1 MSSLKPGTVVELYV
15 DQEVPYGFFLTNDEE
30 DRVLLHHSEIT
41 DEIQEGDTVKV
52 FLYHDKDVRL
62 TATMRIPK
70 VQVGAY
76 GWAEVVDKRE
86 DLGVF
91 VNIGLP
97 KDILVSADDL
107 PKFLSL
113 WPEPGDQLFLSL
125 NRDKQDRLYGKLAT
139 ENIIEQVSR
148 RASKEMLNAK
158 IQGRVYRLL
167 KVGTFLL
174 SEQGY
179 RCFVHENER
188 KQEPRLGELVEGRVI
203 DVKDDGNLNVS
214 FLPLKQE
221 KMHDD
226 ADVILSY
233 LEQRNGAIP
242 FWDKSQPDEIKERF
256 NMSKASFKRA
266 LGKLMKEDRVY
277 QEEGWTY
284 LKK

>member
-1 MSSLKPGTVVELYV
+1 MSSLKPGTVVDLFV
-15 DQEVPYGFFLTNDEE
+15 DHEVPYGFFLTNDL

-41 DEIQEGDTVKV
+41 EEIQEGDTVKV

-107 PKFLSL
+107 PKFLEL
-113 WPEPGDQLFLSL
+113 WPNPGDQLFLTL
-125 NRDKQDRLYGKLAT
+125 NRDKQERLYGRLAT

-148 RASKEMLNAK
+148 RASTEMMNAK
-158 IQGRVYRLL
+158 VQGRVYRLL
-167 KVGTFLL
+167 RVGTFFL

-188 KQEPRLGELVEGRVI
+188 KAEPRLGELVEGRVI

-214 FLPLKQE
+214 FLPLKQD
-221 KMHDD
+221 KMLDD
-226 ADVILSY
+226 SEVILEY

-242 FWDKSQPDEIKERF
+242 YWDKSLPEEIKDRF

-266 LGKLMKEDRVY
+266 LGKLMKENRVY

>member
-1 MSSLKPGTVVELYV
+1 MSSLKPGTVVDLFV
-15 DQEVPYGFFLTNDEE
+15 DHEVPYGFFLTNEI

-41 DEIQEGDTVKV
+41 EEIQEGDTVKV

-107 PKFLSL
+107 PKFLEL
-113 WPEPGDQLFLSL
+113 WPNPGDQLFLTL
-125 NRDKQDRLYGKLAT
+125 NRDKQDRLYGRLAT

-148 RASKEMLNAK
+148 RASTEMMNAK
-158 IQGRVYRLL
+158 VQGRVYRLL
-167 KVGTFLL
+167 RVGTFFL

-188 KQEPRLGELVEGRVI
+188 KAEPRLGELVEGRVI

-214 FLPLKQE
+214 FLPLKQD
-221 KMHDD
+221 KMLDD
-226 ADVILSY
+226 SEIILEY

-242 FWDKSQPDEIKERF
+242 YWDKSLPEEIKDRF

>member
-1 MSSLKPGTVVELYV
+1 MSSLKPGTVVDLFV
-15 DQEVPYGFFLTNDEE
+15 DHEVPYGFFLTDETE

-41 DEIQEGDTVKV
+41 EEIFEGDTVKV
-52 FLYHDKDVRL
+52 FLYHDKEVRL

-70 VQVGAY
+70 VQVGTY

-107 PKFLSL
+107 PKFLEL
-113 WPEPGDQLFLSL
+113 WPNPGDQLFLTL
-125 NRDKQDRLYGKLAT
+125 NRDKQDRLYGRLAT

-148 RASKEMLNAK
+148 RAPSEMIKAQV
-158 IQGRVYRLL
+158 QGRVYRLL
-167 KVGTFLL
+167 RVGTFFL

-188 KQEPRLGELVEGRVI
+188 KEEPRLGELVTGRVI

-214 FLPLKQE
+214 FLPLKQD
-221 KMHDD
+221 KMGED
-226 ADVILSY
+226 AEVILDY
-233 LEQRNGAIP
+233 LNQRNGAIP
-242 FWDKSQPDEIKERF
+242 YWDKSLPDEIKDRF

-266 LGKLMKEDRVY
+266 LGKLMKENLVY

>member
-1 MSSLKPGTVVELYV
+1 MSSLKPGTVVDLFV
-15 DQEVPYGFFLTNDEE
+15 DHEVPYGFFLTNEI

-41 DEIQEGDTVKV
+41 EEIQEGDTVKV

-107 PKFLSL
+107 PKFLEL
-113 WPEPGDQLFLSL
+113 WPNPGDQLFLTL
-125 NRDKQDRLYGKLAT
+125 NRDKQDRLYGRLAT

-148 RASKEMLNAK
+148 RASTEMMNAK
-158 IQGRVYRLL
+158 VQGRVYRLL
-167 KVGTFLL
+167 RVGTFFL

-188 KQEPRLGELVEGRVI
+188 KAEPRLGELVEGRVI

-214 FLPLKQE
+214 FLPLKQD
-221 KMHDD
+221 KMLDD
-226 ADVILSY
+226 SEVILEY
-233 LEQRNGAIP
+233 LAQRNGAIP
-242 FWDKSQPDEIKERF
+242 FWDKSQPDDIKDRF

>member
-1 MSSLKPGTVVELYV
+1 MSSLKPGTVEDLYV
-15 DQEVPYGFFLTNDEE
+15 DHEVPYGFFLTNDI

-41 DEIQEGDTVKV
+41 EEIQEGDTVKV

-97 KDILVSADDL
+97 KDILVSSDDL
-107 PKFLSL
+107 PKFQEL
-113 WPEPGDQLFLSL
+113 WPNAGDQLFLTL
-125 NRDKQDRLYGKLAT
+125 NRDKQDRLYGRLAT

-148 RASKEMLNAK
+148 RASAEMMNAK
-158 IQGRVYRLL
+158 VQGRVYRLL
-167 KVGTFLL
+167 RVGTFFL

-179 RCFVHENER
+179 RCFVHMNER
-188 KQEPRLGELVEGRVI
+188 KAEPRLGELVEGRVI

-214 FLPLKQE
+214 FLPLKQD
-221 KMHDD
+221 KMQDD
-226 ADVILSY
+226 SEVILEY
-233 LEQRNGAIP
+233 LAVRNGAIP
-242 FWDKSQPDEIKERF
+242 FWDKSQPEEIKDRF
-256 NMSKASFKRA
+256 NMSKAAFKRA
-266 LGKLMKEDRVY
+266 LGKLMKEDKVY

>member
-1 MSSLKPGTVVELYV
+1 MSSLKPGTVVDLFV
-15 DQEVPYGFFLTNDEE
+15 DHEVPYGFFLTNEI

-41 DEIQEGDTVKV
+41 EEIQEGDTVKV

-76 GWAEVVDKRE
+76 GWAEVVDKLE

-107 PKFLSL
+107 PKFLEL
-113 WPEPGDQLFLSL
+113 WPNPGDQLFLTL
-125 NRDKQDRLYGKLAT
+125 NRDKQDRLYGRLAT

-148 RASKEMLNAK
+148 RASAEMMNAK
-158 IQGRVYRLL
+158 VQGRVYRLL
-167 KVGTFLL
+167 RVGTFFL

-188 KQEPRLGELVEGRVI
+188 KAEPRLGELVEGRVI

-214 FLPLKQE
+214 FLPLKQD
-221 KMHDD
+221 KMLDD
-226 ADVILSY
+226 AEVILEY
-233 LEQRNGAIP
+233 LEERNGAIP
-242 FWDKSQPDEIKERF
+242 FWDKSQPDDIKDRF

-266 LGKLMKEDRVY
+266 LGKLMKEGRVY

-284 LKK
+284 LKKQ

>member
-1 MSSLKPGTVVELYV
+1 MSSLKPGTVEELYV
-15 DQEVPYGFFLTNDEE
+15 DHEVPYGFFLSNDV

-41 DEIQEGDTVKV
+41 EEIEVGETVKV

-70 VQVGAY
+70 VQVGTY

-113 WPEPGDQLFLSL
+113 WPEPGDYLFLTL
-125 NRDKQDRLYGKLAT
+125 NRDKQDRLYGRLAT

-148 RASKEMLNAK
+148 RASKGMLNAK

-167 KVGTFLL
+167 KVGTFFL

-188 KQEPRLGELVEGRVI
+188 KQEPRLGELVEARVI
-203 DVKDDGNLNVS
+203 DVKDDGNINAS

-226 ADVILSY
+226 AEVVLSY
-233 LEQRNGAIP
+233 LHQRNGAIP

-266 LGKLMKEDRVY
+266 IGKLMKENKVY

>member
-1 MSSLKPGTVVELYV
+1 MSSLKPGTVVDLFV
-15 DQEVPYGFFLTNDEE
+15 DHEVPYGFFLTNDL

-41 DEIQEGDTVKV
+41 EEIQEGDTVKV

-107 PKFLSL
+107 PKFLEL
-113 WPEPGDQLFLSL
+113 WPNQGDQLFLTL
-125 NRDKQDRLYGKLAT
+125 NRDKQDRLYGRLAT

-148 RASKEMLNAK
+148 RASTEMMNAK
-158 IQGRVYRLL
+158 VQGRVYRLL
-167 KVGTFLL
+167 RVGTFFL

-188 KQEPRLGELVEGRVI
+188 KAEPRLGELVEGRVI

-214 FLPLKQE
+214 FLPLKQD
-221 KMHDD
+221 KMLDD
-226 ADVILSY
+226 SEVILEY

-242 FWDKSQPDEIKERF
+242 YWDKSLPEEIKDRF

>member
-1 MSSLKPGTVVELYV
+1 MSSLKPGTVVDLFV
-15 DQEVPYGFFLTNDEE
+15 DHEVPYGFFLTNDL

-41 DEIQEGDTVKV
+41 EEIQEGDTVKV

-107 PKFLSL
+107 PKFLEL
-113 WPEPGDQLFLSL
+113 WPNPGDQLFLTL
-125 NRDKQDRLYGKLAT
+125 NRDKQERLYGRLAT

-148 RASKEMLNAK
+148 RASTEMMNSK
-158 IQGRVYRLL
+158 VQGRVYRLL
-167 KVGTFLL
+167 RVGTFFL

-188 KQEPRLGELVEGRVI
+188 KAEPRLGELVEGRVI

-214 FLPLKQE
+214 FLPLKQD
-221 KMHDD
+221 KMLDD
-226 ADVILSY
+226 SEVILEY

-242 FWDKSQPDEIKERF
+242 YWDKSLPEEIKDRF

-266 LGKLMKEDRVY
+266 LGKLMKENRVY

>member
-1 MSSLKPGTVVELYV
+1 MSSLKPGTVVDLFV
-15 DQEVPYGFFLTNDEE
+15 DHEVPYGFFLTNEI

-41 DEIQEGDTVKV
+41 EEIQEGDTVKV

-107 PKFLSL
+107 PKFLEL
-113 WPEPGDQLFLSL
+113 WPNPGDQLFLTL
-125 NRDKQDRLYGKLAT
+125 NRDKQDRLYGRLAT

-148 RASKEMLNAK
+148 RASTEMMNAK
-158 IQGRVYRLL
+158 VQGRVYRLL
-167 KVGTFLL
+167 RVGTFFL

-188 KQEPRLGELVEGRVI
+188 KAEPRLGELVEGRVI

-214 FLPLKQE
+214 FLPLKQD
-221 KMHDD
+221 KMLDD
-226 ADVILSY
+226 AEVILEY
-233 LEQRNGAIP
+233 LEERNGAIP
-242 FWDKSQPDEIKERF
+242 YWDKSLPEEIKDRF

>member
-1 MSSLKPGTVVELYV
+1 MSSLTPGTVEELYV
-15 DQEVPYGFFLTNDEE
+15 DHEVPYGFFLTNDYE

-70 VQVGAY
+70 VQVGSY

-113 WPEPGDQLFLSL
+113 WPEPGDQLFMSL

-158 IQGRVYRLL
+158 VQGRVYRLL
-167 KVGTFLL
+167 KVGTFFL

-214 FLPLKQE
+214 FLPLKQD

-233 LEQRNGAIP
+233 LHQRNGAIP

-266 LGKLMKEDRVY
+266 IGKLMKENKVY

>member
-1 MSSLKPGTVVELYV
+1 MSSLKPGTVVSLTV
-15 DQEVPYGFFLTNDEE
+15 DHEVPYGFFLTNEI

-41 DEIQEGDTVKV
+41 DDIMEGDTVKV

-76 GWAEVVDKRE
+76 GWVEVVDKKE

-107 PKFLSL
+107 PKFESL
-113 WPEPGDQLFLSL
+113 WPNPGDQLFMTL

-139 ENIIEQVSR
+139 ENIIAQVSR
-148 RASKEMLNAK
+148 KASQELLKAK
-158 IQGRVYRLL
+158 VKGRVYRLL
-167 KVGTFLL
+167 RVGTFFL

-179 RCFVHENER
+179 RCFVHESER
-188 KQEPRLGELVEGRVI
+188 KAEPRLGELVEGRVI
-203 DVKDDGNLNVS
+203 DVKEDGNLNVS
-214 FLPLKQE
+214 FLPLKQD
-221 KMHDD
+221 KMGDD
-226 ADVILSY
+226 AESILQY
-233 LEQRNGAIP
+233 LSMRNGSMPI
-242 FWDKSQPDEIKERF
+242 WDKSQPDEIKEKL
-256 NMSKASFKRA
+256 NMSKAAFKRA
-266 LGKLMKEDRVY
+266 LGKLMKENIVY
-277 QEEGWTY
+277 QEEGWTH

>member
-1 MSSLKPGTVVELYV
+1 MSSLKPGTVVDLFV
-15 DQEVPYGFFLTNDEE
+15 DHEVPYGFFLTNDE

-41 DEIQEGDTVKV
+41 EEIQEGDTVKV

-70 VQVGAY
+70 IQVGAY

-97 KDILVSADDL
+97 KDILVSSDDL
-107 PKFLSL
+107 PKFLEL
-113 WPEPGDQLFLSL
+113 WPNPGDQLFLTL
-125 NRDKQDRLYGKLAT
+125 NRDKQDRLYGRLAT

-148 RASKEMLNAK
+148 RASNEMMNAK
-158 IQGRVYRLL
+158 VQGRVYRLL
-167 KVGTFLL
+167 RVGTFFL

-179 RCFVHENER
+179 RCFVHMNER
-188 KQEPRLGELVEGRVI
+188 KAEPRLGELVEGRVI
-203 DVKDDGNLNVS
+203 DVKDDGNVNVS
-214 FLPLKQE
+214 FLPLKQD
-221 KMHDD
+221 KMQDD
-226 ADVILSY
+226 AEVILEY

-242 FWDKSQPDEIKERF
+242 FWDKSQPDEIKDRF

-266 LGKLMKEDRVY
+266 LGKLMKENRVY

>member
-1 MSSLKPGTVVELYV
+1 MSSLKPGTVVSLTV
-15 DQEVPYGFFLTNDEE
+15 DHEVPYGFFLTNEI

-41 DEIQEGDTVKV
+41 DDIVEGDTVKV

-76 GWAEVVDKRE
+76 GWVEVVDKKE

-107 PKFLSL
+107 PKFESL
-113 WPEPGDQLFLSL
+113 WPNPGDQLFMTL

-139 ENIIEQVSR
+139 ENIIAQVSR
-148 RASKEMLNAK
+148 KAPQELLKAK
-158 IQGRVYRLL
+158 VKGRVYRLL
-167 KVGTFLL
+167 RVGTFFL

-179 RCFVHENER
+179 RCFVHESER
-188 KQEPRLGELVEGRVI
+188 KAEPRLGELVEGRVI
-203 DVKDDGNLNVS
+203 DVKEDGNLNVS
-214 FLPLKQE
+214 FLPLKQD
-221 KMHDD
+221 KMGDD
-226 ADVILSY
+226 AESILQY
-233 LEQRNGAIP
+233 LSMRNGSIP
-242 FWDKSQPDEIKERF
+242 IWDKSQPDEIKEKL
-256 NMSKASFKRA
+256 NMSKAAFKRA
-266 LGKLMKEDRVY
+266 LGKLMKENIVY
-277 QEEGWTY
+277 QEEGWTH